1 VSENSTYY
9 DSGRVK
15 LKIVGRILSGYCNY
29 GQNDIGISL
38 RVDSLRNKEYKMFKN
53 YIQWFLDSKFILDL
67 GLSPLLF
74 IQPIQWLSI
83 NH

>member
-1 VSENSTYY
+1 MSENGTYY
-9 DSGRVK
+9 DSGRVEWQ
-15 LKIVGRILSGYCNY
+15 IVGRILSGYCKY

-38 RVDSLRNKEYKMFKN
+38 RVDSLRNKEYKLFLN
-53 YIQWFLDSKFILDL
+53 YIQWFLYSKFTLVL
-67 GLSPLLF
+67 GLSPLLL